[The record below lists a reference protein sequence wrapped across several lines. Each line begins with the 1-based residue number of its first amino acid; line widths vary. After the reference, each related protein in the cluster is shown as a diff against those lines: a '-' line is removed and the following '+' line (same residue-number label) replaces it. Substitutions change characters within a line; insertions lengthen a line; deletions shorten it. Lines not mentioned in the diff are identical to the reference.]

1 MLFMFHV
8 SNSDYCKGV
17 VFVAFNISGCG
28 MAYLAK

>member
-1 MLFMFHV
+1 MLFYSV